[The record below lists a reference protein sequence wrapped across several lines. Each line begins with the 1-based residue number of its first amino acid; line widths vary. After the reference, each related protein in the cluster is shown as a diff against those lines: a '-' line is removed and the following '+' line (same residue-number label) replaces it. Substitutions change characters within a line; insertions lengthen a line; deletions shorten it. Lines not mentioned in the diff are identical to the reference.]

1 MCALPI
7 QKYHAVVSAHDHPTG
22 KEIPPLIKRPN
33 LPFTSLQTVG
43 TQEKCNDVDIINKD
57 DLEDDD
63 IIDTV

>member
-1 MCALPI
+1 MATPEAK
-7 QKYHAVVSAHDHPTG
+7 KYH
-22 KEIPPLIKRPN
+22 PPLLIKHPN
-33 LPFTSLQTVG
+33 LPFTSLQIVG